1 MSQDYHESVFNWQ
14 LTSQL
19 EDRRPS
25 SPAKTCEQLCR
36 ITTLS
41 LHGQTWRI
49 AEMFDINLRP
59 LKDALFDPCCKY
71 VPAYVSPHHITLL
84 AFFAGL
90 LSLYSAAST
99 PHISVLALSF
109 WILNRLLDCLDGAL
123 ARYRG
128 TASDLGGFLDLLGD
142 FIIYSALPIA
152 IAHGYS
158 SEQTS
163 AEVGQTWRAV
173 AVLEATFHVNNFILF
188 YLAATAEKQSNSGQ
202 AVGVRKS
209 KSKEVTSVMMK
220 PALIEGM
227 ESGTIFTAMLAFP
240 SQLGSL
246 SWIMAT
252 LVTVGI
258 MQRTTWAI
266 RALA

>member
-1 MSQDYHESVFNWQ
+1 
-14 LTSQL
+14 
-19 EDRRPS
+19 
-25 SPAKTCEQLCR
+25 
-36 ITTLS
+36 
-41 LHGQTWRI
+41 
-49 AEMFDINLRP
+49 MFDITLRP
-59 LKDALFDPCCKY
+59 LKDGLFDPCCRF
-71 VPAYVSPHHITLL
+71 VPAAVGPHHITLL

-90 LSLYSAAST
+90 LSIYSAAST
-99 PHISVLALSF
+99 HHISVLALLF
-109 WILNRLLDCLDGAL
+109 WTLNRLLDCLDGAL

-142 FIIYSALPIA
+142 FIIYSILPIA

-158 SEQTS
+158 SGQTPTE
-163 AEVGQTWRAV
+163 AGQTWRAV

-188 YLAATAEKQSNSGQ
+188 YLAATAEKQSKSGQ
-202 AVGVRKS
+202 GDIAGKS

-227 ESGTIFTAMLAFP
+227 ESGAIFTAMLAFP
-240 SQLGSL
+240 SQLGIL

-258 MQRTTWAI
+258 IQRTMSAT